1 MLFDFF
7 NYLNNND
14 LGDYLDCY
22 STFLISRKDLKKNIL
37 NIRMNVLI
45 DTYLKLE
52 KKNKF
57 DYYYY
62 YLSNFKDD
70 YMNKPLLVYDFD
82 KKDEFEGYDDDVKD
96 HYKFMITK
104 NPEEVIDYDELDRK
118 FLEEEQARED
128 EKEFDK
134 IIDLDEEEEDYY
146 DDSDDYYY
154 EDYDDY
160 EEYYDD
166 YY

>member
-1 MLFDFF
+1 
-7 NYLNNND
+7 
-14 LGDYLDCY
+14 
-22 STFLISRKDLKKNIL
+22 
-37 NIRMNVLI
+37 MNVLI

-82 KKDEFEGYDDDVKD
+82 KKDEFEGYDDDIKD

-104 NPEEVIDYDELDRK
+104 NPVEEIDYDELDRK

-134 IIDLDEEEEDYY
+134 IVDLEEDEEDDY
-146 DDSDDYYY
+146 DENDDYYY

-166 YY
+166 

>member
-22 STFLISRKDLKKNIL
+22 STFLISRKDLKNNIL

-82 KKDEFEGYDDDVKD
+82 KKDEFEGYDDDIKD

-134 IIDLDEEEEDYY
+134 IVDLDEDEEEDY
-146 DDSDDYYY
+146 DDDDYYY

>member
-7 NYLNNND
+7 NYLYNND

-22 STFLISRKDLKKNIL
+22 STFLISRKDLKKNVL

-82 KKDEFEGYDDDVKD
+82 KKDEFESYDDDIKD

-104 NPEEVIDYDELDRK
+104 NPVEEIDYDELDRK
-118 FLEEEQARED
+118 FLDEEQARED

-134 IIDLDEEEEDYY
+134 IVDLEEEEEDDY
-146 DDSDDYYY
+146 DEIDDYYY

-166 YY
+166 